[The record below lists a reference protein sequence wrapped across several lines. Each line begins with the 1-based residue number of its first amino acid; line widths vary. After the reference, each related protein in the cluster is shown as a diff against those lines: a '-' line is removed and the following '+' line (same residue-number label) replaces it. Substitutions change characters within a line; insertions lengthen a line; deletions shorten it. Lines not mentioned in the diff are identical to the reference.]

1 MAESAPLS
9 AALELVAQSD
19 AELQTALHDWSRW
32 LVSEKMYSGHT
43 VEAYHRDMAQFLGF
57 VGGHLGAAPRF
68 HDLEKLRTADF
79 RAWLAS
85 RTGDNLKR
93 TSIARALSVVR
104 GFFKWRERND
114 RGANQAIQLVRTP
127 KLPHAI
133 PKPLPVKSAQ
143 DAINAAGATSGD
155 TANECWIAARDVAV
169 LTLLYGAGLRISE
182 ALGLKAKDAPKTD
195 TMTVLGKGSK
205 ERMVPILPVIR
216 AAIDDYIEKC
226 PYSLA
231 ADDALFRGTRGGPLS
246 PRIIQYR
253 MQHLRTQLD
262 LPDTATPHALRH
274 SFATHLL
281 SNGGDLRSIQELL
294 GHASLSTT
302 QRYTE
307 VDEAH
312 ILEQYRAHPRSD

>member
-1 MAESAPLS
+1 M
-9 AALELVAQSD
+9 
-19 AELQTALHDWSRW
+19 
-32 LVSEKMYSGHT
+32 
-43 VEAYHRDMAQFLGF
+43 
-57 VGGHLGAAPRF
+57 
-68 HDLEKLRTADF
+68 
-79 RAWLAS
+79 
-85 RTGDNLKR
+85 
-93 TSIARALSVVR
+93 
-104 GFFKWRERND
+104 ERND